1 MFYNCGFS
9 SSSKR
14 DRGDFKNEYP
24 LLPEPIENADHIP
37 LRLNPM
43 ERKVQRLMRG
53 IILASCYTDKVD
65 SSAALSKNRDAI
77 IAKELSNALTG
88 LLVGLDMKKAG
99 RFLEEREFE
108 PYQDEIRMAIETC
121 RRYKMMN
128 PDMLRTDY
136 VKFIYMVQDAVQI
149 ETAVDAL
156 GFSVVSDLMTVGR
169 YCTQEGIRELLDDE
183 RLPLCVTPVPV
194 MHRRD
199 TLNKCLRYK
208 DVTVDELVKEF
219 ATRHHKKERVVELPI
234 RSLNDANCFANDN
247 VKTTERLLKLL
258 KEHFSPS
265 DAAPEC
271 NLSIEEGEA
280 GSRLTHSHSQQYA
293 FVLQSLTLW
302 KNICRH
308 MYRLW
313 SLAEADMLNPKE
325 KYELRMTGQGLQ
337 RVQKA
342 PNLYRAVNDLL
353 GKTKKEIGSWV
364 GSERI
369 HLGDDQVPNAF
380 HFIDKYGQISRIIIP
395 ILRTLEY
402 IDELK
407 ADVALCNYL
416 KEVWGSDQNAKR
428 AILRDFFQHGFDGSG
443 GDNMDDAGSCIDGRL
458 TSAWNWCNT
467 IRFKPF
473 YPLFLLAG
481 FSSFDGDMD
490 I

>member
-1 MFYNCGFS
+1 MVFNCGFFP
-9 SSSKR
+9 KR
-14 DRGDFKNEYP
+14 EKPEFKDEYT
-24 LLPEPIENADHIP
+24 LLPGPIQNADHIP
-37 LRLNPM
+37 LRLSPV

-65 SSAALSKNRDAI
+65 SVAALNKNRDGI
-77 IAKELSNALTG
+77 IAKELANALTG
-88 LLVGLDMKKAG
+88 LIVGLDMKKAG
-99 RFLEEREFE
+99 RFLAEREFASYSE
-108 PYQDEIRMAIETC
+108 EICTAIETC

-136 VKFIYMVQDAVQI
+136 VKFIYMVQDAVQN
-149 ETAVDAL
+149 EAAADVL
-156 GFSVVSDLMTVGR
+156 GFNVVSELMTVGC
-169 YCTQEGIRELLDDE
+169 YCSTLGIRDLLSDE

-194 MHRRD
+194 MNRRD
-199 TLNKCLRYK
+199 TLNRCLRCK
-208 DVTVDELVKEF
+208 DITVDEVVKEY
-219 ATRHHKKERVVELPI
+219 ATKHQKKEEAVEIAI

-247 VKTTERLLKLL
+247 VKTTERVLKLL
-258 KEHFSPS
+258 KENFSS
-265 DAAPEC
+265 SNCTGET
-271 NLSIEEGEA
+271 NLSIEEGA
-280 GSRLTHSHSQQYA
+280 DGSRLTHSHSQQFA

-302 KNICRH
+302 KNICRN
-308 MYRLW
+308 MYSLW
-313 SLAEADMLNPKE
+313 SVAEADMLNPNE

-353 GKTKKEIGSWV
+353 MQTKKEIGSWV

-380 HFIDKYGQISRIIIP
+380 HFIDKYGQISRILIP

-402 IDELK
+402 VDELK
-407 ADVALCNYL
+407 SDTTLCEYL
-416 KEVWGSDQNAKR
+416 KEVWGSDENAKR
-428 AILRDFFQHGFDGSG
+428 AILRDFFRHGFDGSG